1 MENPIK
7 MDDLRGFTLIFGNTH
22 VSITSSPTPAGP
34 KGARTVPPTAA
45 PTVEETAE
53 VS

>member
-1 MENPIK
+1 MYVYIQK
-7 MDDLRGFTLIFGNTH
+7 IDYIYIY
-22 VSITSSPTPAGP
+22 VYICIISITSSPTPAGP